1 MIVGG
6 RTVPETARGPVRRA
20 TVALT
25 TGSRLVAGGSFCTAV
40 VVASE
45 VLLTAAHCVIGEGSA
60 SPFVDGEPIVASFD
74 TKVGE
79 GASGTRE
86 VVAVAVHEGYR
97 AGSIGA
103 AGDGPYDDLA
113 LVRLASAVP
122 ETASTVELPVT
133 TTSLAEGDELT
144 LAGYG
149 VTRTR
154 AADNTGRL
162 RQVKARVRLV
172 DRRHRMLIV
181 RGTPLG
187 GARVGMFRGSCAG
200 DSGGPAFRD
209 KRVVG
214 ILSYGYEAALAPG
227 RAAVCVGDNGYTD
240 LRRYADALRIA
251 TEALGGRAGRERQAW
266 RFDSAGRLR

>member
-6 RTVPETARGPVRRA
+6 RTVPEAARGPARRA

-25 TGSRLVAGGSFCTAV
+25 TGSQLMAGRSFCTAV

-45 VLLTAAHCVIGEGSA
+45 VLLTAAHCVTAEGEA
-60 SPFVDGEPIVASFD
+60 SPFVGGEPIVASFD
-74 TKVGE
+74 TKLGE
-79 GASGTRE
+79 GRSGTRE

-103 AGDGPYDDLA
+103 EGDGPYDDLA
-113 LVRLASAVP
+113 LVRLASHVP
-122 ETASTVELPVT
+122 ETATVVELPVT

-144 LAGYG
+144 LAGFG

-154 AADNTGRL
+154 AVDNTGRL

-181 RGTPLG
+181 RGAPLG
-187 GARVGMFRGSCAG
+187 GASHGMFRGSCAG

-209 KRVVG
+209 KRVLG

-227 RAAVCVGDNGYTD
+227 RAVVCVGDNGYTD

-251 TEALGGRAGRERQAW
+251 TEALGGRAGTARQAW

>member
-1 MIVGG
+1 V
-6 RTVPETARGPVRRA
+6 TA
-20 TVALT
+20 
-25 TGSRLVAGGSFCTAV
+25 
-40 VVASE
+40 E
-45 VLLTAAHCVIGEGSA
+45 GEA
-60 SPFVDGEPIVASFD
+60 SPFVGGEPIVASFD
-74 TKVGE
+74 TKLGE
-79 GASGTRE
+79 GRSGTRE

-103 AGDGPYDDLA
+103 EGDGPYDDLA
-113 LVRLASAVP
+113 LVRLASHVP
-122 ETASTVELPVT
+122 ETATVVELPVT

-144 LAGYG
+144 LAGFG

-154 AADNTGRL
+154 AVDNTGRL

-181 RGTPLG
+181 RGAPLG
-187 GARVGMFRGSCAG
+187 GASHGMFRGSCAG

-209 KRVVG
+209 KRVLG

-227 RAAVCVGDNGYTD
+227 RAVVCVGDNGYTD

-251 TEALGGRAGRERQAW
+251 TEALGGRAGTARQAW